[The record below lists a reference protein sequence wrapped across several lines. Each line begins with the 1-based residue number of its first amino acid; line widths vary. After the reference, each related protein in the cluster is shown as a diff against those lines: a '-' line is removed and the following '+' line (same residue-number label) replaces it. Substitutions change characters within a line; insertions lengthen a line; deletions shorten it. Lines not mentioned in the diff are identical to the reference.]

1 MVLGGGR
8 LKCDCCCTLRGTY
21 VWVPAAADWQGAH
34 ETETVEEGE
43 VALRLLSR
51 RERTASLL
59 RRFVDVVWLRVCV
72 AMVLGCGAC
81 DVWFVSFRCV
91 VLCCV
96 GLCWVVLSCSGVE

>member
-8 LKCDCCCTLRGTY
+8 LKCDCCCTLRDTYVY

-51 RERTASLL
+51 RGRGASLL
-59 RRFVDVVWLRVCV
+59 RRFVDVVCAVWLCVCL
-72 AMVLGCGAC
+72 ARVLGCGEW
-81 DVWFVSFRCV
+81 DISFV
-91 VLCCV
+91 
-96 GLCWVVLSCSGVE
+96 